1 MKRED
6 ISGLIVYMLI
16 FAVAIVFGL
25 TVLQP
30 YFTNSTFSSGLIYA
44 LFILGAIAASIIVC
58 SILLEVGHIIGAKIG
73 KYTILSVNILHV
85 AFFIEEGKFKVKLK
99 NFDGLTGETKIL
111 PKEENKILSE
121 DENAVVASL
130 VAVMEF
136 YRETGKDVR
145 IVSIKRIEE

>member
-1 MKRED
+1 MNVLAVWPSNEPVNV
-6 ISGLIVYMLI
+6 GNALLIAIIAI
-16 FAVAIVFGL
+16 FIVFL
-25 TVLQP
+25 VL
-30 YFTNSTFSSGLIYA
+30 
-44 LFILGAIAASIIVC
+44 SIIIFVTW
-58 SILLEVGHIIGAKIG
+58 LLQKSMEKINAK
-73 KYTILSVNILHV
+73 TN
-85 AFFIEEGKFKVKLK
+85 
-99 NFDGLTGETKIL
+99 IL